1 MASIRPARAEDLEAV
16 AAITNHYVRHTAVHF
31 ASEDVTV
38 TELQVGLG
46 GRYPW
51 VVAEDDGAVI
61 GFAKAGPWRA
71 RDAYRFT
78 AETGIYLAPERHG
91 AGVGGRLYAALLEA
105 CDAAG
110 FHTLVAGV
118 SLPNE
123 PSVRLHD
130 RLGFRR
136 VGVFR
141 EVGFKLDAWHDVLWF
156 QRGP

>member
-1 MASIRPARAEDLEAV
+1 MASIRPAASGDLDAI
-16 AAITNHYVRHTAVHF
+16 AAITNHYVRHTAIHF
-31 ASEDVTV
+31 GSADVTV
-38 TELQVGLG
+38 AELRSGFG
-46 GRYPW
+46 GRHPW
-51 VVAEDDGAVI
+51 LVAEADGRVI

-71 RDAYRFT
+71 REAYRFT
-78 AETGIYLAPERHG
+78 AETGVYLAPEHHG
-91 AGVGGRLYAALLEA
+91 AGVGGRLYAALLDA

-118 SLPNE
+118 ALPNE
-123 PSVRLHD
+123 ASVRLHD

-141 EVGFKLDAWHDVLWF
+141 EVGFKLDAWHDVLWL